1 MELDLGSIK
10 PSVAGPKRPH
20 DRVEVAKMKED
31 FTSCLSA
38 PVGFKGF
45 NIAADKLGTKSK
57 FTYEEKEFEIQALKN
72 EETRQMKAQIT
83 AAQEENRQ
91 KQNLIEQKDA

>member
-57 FTYEEKEFEIQALKN
+57 FTYEGKEFEIQHGSVVISA
-72 EETRQMKAQIT
+72 IT
-83 AAQEENRQ
+83 SCTNTS
-91 KQNLIEQKDA
+91 NPSVML